1 MCSVAFESMI
11 QEFGK
16 LIFEALN
23 AWEIR
28 DLLAS
33 ANEQAPE
40 GFSNVPSKLLSFSI
54 SYLLNS
60 PVSWE
65 LSSPGWVVK
74 RWACSW
80 LLCCSP
86 LLFRFFSWP
95 GFFTVITPVNIF
107 VVCFGQICLAIPVV
121 GNLIWSTIGKHCRI
135 PVRDHYWPIC
145 CLGFNHHPSP
155 SFFCLNHR
163 DGLIQWWQ
171 LIPA

>member
-95 GFFTVITPVNIF
+95 GFFYSNYTSEYL
-107 VVCFGQICLAIPVV
+107 CR
-121 GNLIWSTIGKHCRI
+121 LIWTNLPCHSRSWKPDLIHHWKALSDSRSRPLLT
-135 PVRDHYWPIC
+135 YLL
-145 CLGFNHHPSP
+145 LGIQSSP
-155 SFFCLNHR
+155 LTFLLLLES
-163 DGLIQWWQ
+163 
-171 LIPA
+171 